1 MTQLIPTTT
10 DRPVLTVSIVIPVKD
25 DARPLAVC
33 LRALQAQTVAP
44 FEIIVVDNGS
54 TDDSG
59 DVARSLGAVV
69 VVESR
74 PGIGMASATGYS
86 AASGDIIARLDADSI
101 PQSDWVATIADT
113 FGRLEDVD
121 AITGPA
127 YFIDGPA
134 WLRSPAAALYL
145 GSYFLFTGMALGH
158 VPLFGSNLALRRS
171 TWASVRHEVHVHD
184 QLTHD
189 DLDLSF
195 HVGVSNSIRFIPS
208 LRSGISM
215 RPLNDGKGSLR
226 WKRGIHTVTMHW
238 PHDLPW
244 LRLGRRL
251 MYRARNPAPVSP
263 YRR

>member
-1 MTQLIPTTT
+1 MTRLDPTMTAL
-10 DRPVLTVSIVIPVKD
+10 PAPTVSVVIPVKD
-25 DARPLAVC
+25 DARPLVAC
-33 LRALQAQTVAP
+33 LRALRAQTVAP
-44 FEIIVVDNGS
+44 VEIIVVDNGS

-59 DVARSLGAVV
+59 DVARSFGAVV
-69 VVESR
+69 IAEPQ
-74 PGIGMASATGYS
+74 PGIGVASATGYS

-101 PQSDWVATIADT
+101 PRPDWVATIADT
-113 FGRLEDVD
+113 FSRLEGVD

-127 YFIDGPA
+127 HFTDGPE
-134 WLRSPAAALYL
+134 WLRSPAAAVYL

-171 TWASVRHEVHVHD
+171 TWRSVRHEVHVHD

-195 HVGVSNSIRFIPS
+195 HVGVSGSIRFVPS

-215 RPLNDGKGSLR
+215 RPLNDGRGSLR
-226 WKRGIHTVTMHW
+226 LRRGFHTVTIHW

-244 LRLGRRL
+244 LRLGRRVAN
-251 MYRARNPAPVSP
+251 RARRSAPRSLS
-263 YRR
+263 RH